1 MVVSLLTNS
10 LTVDLNSL
18 LILVILTAFLWAFV
32 KKFGEGFASPL
43 AAENY
48 LWGAFGFGS
57 EDLVRQFGRRPV

>member
-1 MVVSLLTNS
+1 
-10 LTVDLNSL
+10 L